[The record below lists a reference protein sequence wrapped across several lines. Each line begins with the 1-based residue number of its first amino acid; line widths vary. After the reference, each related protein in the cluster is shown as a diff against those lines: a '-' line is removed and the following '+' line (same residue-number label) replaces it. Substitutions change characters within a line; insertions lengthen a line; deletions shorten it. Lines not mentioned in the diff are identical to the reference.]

1 MKVVFDGTPF
11 LLEKTGI
18 GHYTENLIAHLLR
31 SGIGLEAELFSISLR
46 GGHRLKDVSPP
57 LEGVT
62 VKGFNLPA
70 NFLYYTWWRRT
81 DAFPAESLLG
91 GFDIFHAT
99 NYQAPALREARLVS
113 TVHDI
118 NFVRFPEMQSRGIR
132 RFIAYLPELLERS
145 RVVLADSRFTAD
157 ELSEVYGLPPGK
169 VEVVYPGLN
178 PVFLEEPDPGEIDT
192 ALRAYCLDP
201 PYIAYVG
208 NLHPRKNLAT
218 LLEAFALLRERG
230 LEHRLAVIGGGG
242 LGKLN
247 NTEYRKL
254 AFRVDDL
261 GLGDE
266 VVFTGYV
273 PDERLRSLLASA
285 DMLVFPSIYEGFG
298 LPPLEAMAC
307 GVPVITSRRA
317 SLPEVVGD
325 AALLLED
332 PLEAEEI
339 AARVEEVISDHVLR
353 SRLVEGGRER
363 ARIFTWEKAAA
374 QVMDIY
380 KRVMEEV

>member
-18 GHYTENLIAHLLR
+18 GHYTENLASHLLR
-31 SGIGLEAELFSISLR
+31 ARPELRLELFSISLR
-46 GGHRLKDVSPP
+46 AGHRLKAAAPP
-57 LEGVT
+57 LEGV
-62 VKGFNLPA
+62 GARGYNLPA

-81 DAFPAESLLG
+81 RALAAERLLG
-91 GFDIFHAT
+91 KFDIFHAT

-118 NFVRFPEMQSRGIR
+118 NFVRFPEMQSKGIR
-132 RFIAYLPELLERS
+132 RFISHLPRLLERS
-145 RVVLADSRFTAD
+145 RMVLADSRFTAA
-157 ELSEVYGLPPGK
+157 ELAEVYALPAEK
-169 VEVVYPGLN
+169 VRVVYPGLN
-178 PVFLEEPDPGEIDT
+178 PAFLGKPSREETEA
-192 ALRAYCLDP
+192 ALCAYGLEP
-201 PYIAYVG
+201 PFIAYVG

-218 LLEAFALLRERG
+218 LLEAFALLRKRG

-242 LGKLN
+242 LGRQN

-254 AFRVDDL
+254 MLRVDDL
-261 GLGDE
+261 GVREE
-266 VVFTGYV
+266 VFFTGYV
-273 PDERLRSLLASA
+273 PDERLRSLLAGA

-307 GVPVITSRRA
+307 GVPVITSGRA

-339 AARVEEVISDHVLR
+339 AGKVEALVSDPALR
-353 SRLVEGGRER
+353 SRLAEKGRER
-363 ARIFTWEKAAA
+363 ARRFTWEKAAA
-374 QVMDIY
+374 EVLEVYD
-380 KRVMEEV
+380 RVMEEV